1 MSEERKHQMPEEIAP
16 NIYRL
21 EIPLPGSPLKALN
34 SYVVKGRERHFVVDC
49 GMRRRECRDEM
60 LRGLGTLGID
70 LTRTDFFITH
80 FHADHLGLVSDLA
93 TRDSRVYLNRP
104 DATRLAS
111 HELHGALA
119 RSARSH
125 GISEDE
131 IERALKAHPGWKYG
145 PELPLSFTMPE
156 DGDTLQA
163 GGYSFRC
170 IATPGHSFGHLCL
183 YEPQQKILI
192 AGDHILGDITP
203 NIQAWVDNWN
213 PVKEYM
219 ISLDK
224 VARLDVAV
232 ALPGHRSLVADM
244 RARIEELKDHHV
256 KRAEEVL
263 AILKGGPKTAYD
275 VASEMT
281 WDIVCDSFDL
291 FPISQKWFATGEA
304 IAHLLYVE
312 ELGKVWR
319 EQTAEKTFIWHIA

>member
-1 MSEERKHQMPEEIAP
+1 MSKEREARMPEEIAP

-21 EIPLPGSPLKALN
+21 EIPLPASPLKALN
-34 SYVVKGRERHFVVDC
+34 SYVIKGHERHLVVDC
-49 GMRRRECRDEM
+49 GMRRKECRDEM
-60 LRGLGTLGID
+60 LRGLDALGVD

-93 TRDSRVYLNRP
+93 TGAARIYLNRP

-111 HELHGALA
+111 GDLHDALA
-119 RSARSH
+119 TSARSH
-125 GISEDE
+125 GISEEE
-131 IERALKAHPGWKYG
+131 IDRALRAHPGWKYG

-156 DGDTLQA
+156 DGDTLQT

-183 YEPQQKILI
+183 YEAGQKILI

-219 ISLDK
+219 LSLEK
-224 VARLDVAV
+224 VACLDVALV
-232 ALPGHRSLVADM
+232 LTGHRGLVTDM
-244 RARIEELKDHHV
+244 RGRIEELKEHHL
-256 KRAEEVL
+256 KRADEVL
-263 AILKGGPKTAYD
+263 TILKAGPKNAYA
-275 VASEMT
+275 VASMMT
-281 WDIVCDSFDL
+281 WDIICDSFDL

-304 IAHLLYVE
+304 IAHLLYLE
-312 ELGKVWR
+312 DLGRVRR
-319 EQTAEKTFIWHIA
+319 EKTAEETYLWRLS